1 MMTCK
6 EFLTVTGIA
15 LFAVGGSSMDSLDMT
30 LPVLMTLA
38 GLALIWIGTKEDRR
52 SGNYDGRIEL
62 YQATALEGSLP
73 ILPRAIP
80 ERKEG

>member
-1 MMTCK
+1 MTCK
-6 EFLTVTGIA
+6 KLLTIAGIV
-15 LFAVGGSSMDSLDMT
+15 LFAVGGSSMDSLDMR
-30 LPVLMTLA
+30 LPAAMTIS
-38 GLALIWIGTKEDRR
+38 GALLVWIGTKEDRH
-52 SGNYDGRIEL
+52 SCSCDGRIEL